1 MKQDTEG
8 DLSCFLAFNVMEVE
22 NYESAKIAVESAK
35 AISIQAVSS
44 KKFLVLDSA
53 GVVHLVHLHNSVHGS
68 DFSYNIEQLTRTMKV
83 RKLAVLPGTCTGIQP
98 YLSFRC

>member
-1 MKQDTEG
+1 
-8 DLSCFLAFNVMEVE
+8 MEVE